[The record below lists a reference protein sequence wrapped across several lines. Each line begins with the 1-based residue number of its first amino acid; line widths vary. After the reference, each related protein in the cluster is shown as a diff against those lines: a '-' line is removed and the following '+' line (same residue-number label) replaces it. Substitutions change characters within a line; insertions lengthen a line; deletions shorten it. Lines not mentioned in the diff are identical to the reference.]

1 MFWTFGMLIFF
12 QVIAVISVVHLRRR
26 AAARQAAGNGSGGWS
41 QLNNVGDSSDDE
53 DADTSVPEM
62 EGMGGLPSYDDSE
75 KVYAPPS
82 YAGVVVATPIGG
94 AVAGPPT
101 SPAPPFPS
109 AVAVAASGISESRA

>member
-1 MFWTFGMLIFF
+1 MLIFV